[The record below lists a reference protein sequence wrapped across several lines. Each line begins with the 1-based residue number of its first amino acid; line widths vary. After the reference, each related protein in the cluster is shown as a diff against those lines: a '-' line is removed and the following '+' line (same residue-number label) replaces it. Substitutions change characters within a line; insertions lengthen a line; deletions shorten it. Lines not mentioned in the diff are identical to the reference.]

1 MTIGRR
7 TLAVL
12 LGLTLLFSFGLA
24 WSSQRQIQ
32 RVNILMPAPFADAT
46 AELVQNFNREHRGR
60 IALRVTRGPR
70 DTEAISDL
78 AISSL
83 LLMAVLN
90 LVH

>member
-7 TLAVL
+7 TLAAL

-24 WSSQRQIQ
+24 WSGQRQIQ

-46 AELVQNFNREHRGR
+46 AELVQRFNRDHRGS

-70 DTEAISDL
+70 DTESISDL
-78 AISSL
+78 AISLSL
-83 LLMAVLN
+83 I
-90 LVH
+90 HI